1 MERLTR
7 AAFWAALTG
16 VVLFAIACGGG
27 ASKPKQE
34 GPGPPRETQAIE
46 EGEAEARTVEVTALA
61 VSQGPDGFFGE
72 AIADRITVGPSETG
86 EMKVSFAETEVSG
99 IGPSLSASGWTGVA
113 LASLLLGIDPRQY
126 EFKFEPAGGF
136 VDGNSSS
143 GLYTVGVLAAI
154 LGEDIDADTAMTGAI
169 NPDGTIG
176 PVGGI
181 PHKIKG
187 AVEAGKTA
195 VIIPAMQRFDADL
208 NTGEAVDLVEL
219 GTSLDIEVKPVS
231 TVYEAYAIL
240 TGSEL
245 PQPSE
250 AGVPELPDKA
260 FSKLKAAATEW
271 LGRYEAAANRFVA
284 LPETLGFEEDILLAM
299 QYADDADSA
308 LQQGLAA
315 VAYER
320 AATAAA
326 LAESA
331 LQAVTLAEAYV
342 NSGIEGLVAEVQALA
357 SVETRLA
364 ATLERLESEAPR
376 TATDLLALTDAYSNA
391 AIAFGLASDAGAL
404 VQFVQETELTEDEA
418 LGLILSIATNYTE
431 ADFFLDAAE
440 NNLAYGFGFGQS
452 PPPEAEVVTAIAET
466 VRRAADANLALIDA
480 LILERE
486 AEGAGVSVDTVRNF
500 FISNDSDYGAAL
512 GAAASTNY
520 FRDTIKDETQASVA
534 VLGSSLSAWGES
546 AAVLAK
552 YYSLDA
558 QLDEAFNVVGFG
570 RERALSDMLDLAGNR
585 ASDLILLVADEEPV
599 TALYYYENAASYRE
613 GAAEDKVTALF
624 YHWQAAVFA
633 EALAYFNGTFDS
645 AISEAGASPLWE
657 WGAASVAP
665 STGGDSEEETGGDGE
680 EPADGDATPTPED

>member
-1 MERLTR
+1 MGKTSAIAVTLAL
-7 AAFWAALTG
+7 AAVALLA
-16 VVLFAIACGGG
+16 VACGGG

-46 EGEAEARTVEVTALA
+46 EPEATARTVEVNALA
-61 VSQGPDGFFGE
+61 VSQGPDGFVGE
-72 AIADRITVGPSETG
+72 MITDRITVGPSETG
-86 EMKVSFAETEVSG
+86 EMQVSFAESEVSG

-126 EFKFEPAGGF
+126 EFKFEPAGGY

-154 LGEDIDADTAMTGAI
+154 LGEDIDADTAMTGGI

-181 PHKIKG
+181 PHKVQG
-187 AVEAGKTA
+187 VADAGKTR
-195 VIIPAMQRFDADL
+195 VIIPAMQRFDTDL
-208 NTGEAVDLVEL
+208 NTGESVDLVEL
-219 GTSLDIEVKPVS
+219 GNTLGVEVLPVS
-231 TVYEAYAIL
+231 TVYEAYEIL

-245 PQPSE
+245 PQPSA
-250 AGVPELPDKA
+250 AGTPELPGNA

-271 LGRYEAAANRFVA
+271 LGRYDAALNRFLA
-284 LPETLGFEEDILLAM
+284 LPETLGFEQDVLVAD
-299 QYADDADSA
+299 QYAADANNA
-308 LQQGLAA
+308 LKQGLAA

-320 AATAAA
+320 AATAASI
-326 LAESA
+326 AEGA
-331 LQAVTLAEAYV
+331 LQAVTLAEAYLTGGV
-342 NSGIEGLVAEVQALA
+342 PALVAEVQALA
-357 SVETRLA
+357 TVETRLA

-376 TATDLLALTDAYSNA
+376 SATDVLALTDAYSNV
-391 AIAFGLASDAGAL
+391 AIAFGLISDANAL
-404 VQFVQETELTEDEA
+404 VQFLQEAELTEDEA
-418 LGLILSIATNYTE
+418 LGIIFSIATNYSQ

-440 NNLAYGFGFGQS
+440 NNLTYGFGFGQS
-452 PPPEAEVVTAIAET
+452 PPPEPEVVTAIAET

-486 AEGAGVSVDTVRNF
+486 AEAAGVSVDAVRNF
-500 FISNDSDYGAAL
+500 FVSNDSDYGAAL
-512 GAAASTNY
+512 GAAASTGY
-520 FRDTIKDETQASVA
+520 FRGTITEEPQASIA

-546 AAVLAK
+546 AVVLAK

-558 QLDEAFNVVGFG
+558 QLDEGFNVVGFG
-570 RERALSDMLDLAGNR
+570 RERALSDMLDLADER
-585 ASDLILLVADEEPV
+585 AANLISLVADEEPV
-599 TALYYYENAASYRE
+599 TATYYHENAASYRE
-613 GAAEDKVTALF
+613 GTAQDKVTALF
-624 YHWQAAVFA
+624 YNWQAAVFG

-665 STGGDSEEETGGDGE
+665 AGDGDSETGS
-680 EPADGDATPTPED
+680 GDATPTSTPTPD

>member
-1 MERLTR
+1 MGRTTAIVGTL
-7 AAFWAALTG
+7 ALAGAALLA
-16 VVLFAIACGGG
+16 VACGGD

-46 EGEAEARTVEVTALA
+46 EGEATARTVEVTALA
-61 VSQGPDGFFGE
+61 VSQGPDGYTGE
-72 AIADRITVGPSETG
+72 AITDRITVGPSETG

-126 EFKFEPAGGF
+126 EFKFEPEGGH

-154 LGEDIDADTAMTGAI
+154 LGEDIDPDTAMTGGI

-181 PHKIKG
+181 PHKIRG
-187 AVEAGKTA
+187 AAEAGKKA
-195 VIIPAMQRFDADL
+195 VIIPAMQRFDVDL
-208 NTGEAVDLVEL
+208 NTGESVDLVEL
-219 GTSLDIEVKPVS
+219 GSSLGLEVKPVS
-231 TVYEAYAIL
+231 TVYEAYELL

-245 PQPSE
+245 PQPS
-250 AGVPELPDKA
+250 AMGTPQMPSNA
-260 FSKLKAAATEW
+260 FNKLKAAATEW
-271 LGRYEAAANRFVA
+271 LGRYEAAVDRFVA
-284 LPETLGFEEDILLAM
+284 LPETLGYEDDLFAAT
-299 QYADDADSA
+299 QYASA
-308 LQQGLAA
+308 ANSSLEQGLAA

-320 AATAAA
+320 ASTAAS
-326 LAESA
+326 LAEGA

-342 NSGIEGLVAEVQALA
+342 NSGIEGLAAEVQALA

-364 ATLERLESEAPR
+364 ATLQRLESEPPR
-376 TATDLLALTDAYSNA
+376 SATDLLALTDAYSNA

-404 VQFVQETELTEDEA
+404 LQFLQETEVTEDEA
-418 LGLILSIATNYTE
+418 LGLILAIARDYTE
-431 ADFFLDAAE
+431 ADFYLDAAE
-440 NNLAYGFGFGQS
+440 NNLVYGFGFGES
-452 PPPEAEVVTAIAET
+452 PPPEPEVVTAIAET

-480 LILERE
+480 LILEGQAE
-486 AEGAGVSVDTVRNF
+486 AAGVTVERVRSF
-500 FISNDSDYGAAL
+500 FVNNDANYGAAL
-512 GAAASTNY
+512 GAAASTAY
-520 FRDTIKDETQASVA
+520 FRNTIKDETQASVA

-558 QLDEAFNVVGFG
+558 QLDEGFNVVGFG
-570 RERALSDMLDLAGNR
+570 RERALSDMLELADER
-585 ASDLILLVADEEPV
+585 AANLISLVAEEEPV
-599 TALYYYENAASYRE
+599 SALYYHENATSYRE
-613 GAAEDKVTALF
+613 GSAQDKVTALF
-624 YHWQAAVFA
+624 YNWQAAVFG

-645 AISEAGASPLWE
+645 AISDAGASPLWE

-665 STGGDSEEETGGDGE
+665 AGAGASGDGE
-680 EPADGDATPTPED
+680 TTPTSTPTPD